1 MSRNYLTAYILVI
14 LIATPVHAGYREM
27 KKEIDTYAP
36 RSFVTIPDHP
46 TIEPVGSS
54 EDQEFE
60 ASLQSIR
67 DIKSEWERLITSY
80 DEGYTFLK
88 PDRELVEALR
98 PAASDPYKTAEK
110 MKGEYFLKTLET
122 LVLLRNPGIKAAENR
137 FRAAVEAFSQVS
149 SLDEILRQYSAF
161 TEGQMTGVGPMKG
174 KDPVS
179 MKFPFPGV
187 LALKGQIVD
196 QEVKAARESLEATR
210 RNTVTS
216 ARKTYWDLLFVRN
229 AQKVAGETVDLLNH
243 LEAVATTRYEAG
255 RTSFQDVV
263 KVRIK
268 RETLEEDLVT
278 LKEKQRN
285 LEQKIREV
293 LNLPHRI
300 RLGHPAKIRPAAK
313 RLPPDTL
320 YKMALK
326 HRQELRKL
334 RARVGKMERMIEM
347 AETMILPPYTFN
359 LSLYEDEAIKK
370 VGTVAMLPTFPVSVQ
385 VSTGAGLPKMPW
397 YGANDAYLRQTRKKL
412 LALREDLKK
421 AEVTTITMVRNSWFK
436 LDQANREKE
445 LYKKTIIDLS
455 QAALDV
461 SIQGYESGTVSFA
474 DVIASHTLWLVANLT
489 LERKQADVGIAW
501 ADLQSV
507 VGISMN

>member
-1 MSRNYLTAYILVI
+1 MSRNYLIAYILII
-14 LIATPVHAGYREM
+14 LIVTPVHAGYREM

-36 RSFVTIPDHP
+36 RSFVAIPDRP
-46 TIEPVGSS
+46 TTAPVDSPV
-54 EDQEFE
+54 DQEFE
-60 ASLQSIR
+60 ASLQNIL
-67 DIKSEWERLITSY
+67 DIKSKWERLINSD

-88 PDRELVEALR
+88 PDIELIEALR

-110 MKGEYFLKTLET
+110 MKAEYSLKILEA
-122 LVLLRNPGIKAAENR
+122 LVLLRNPGIKAAANR
-137 FRAAVEAFSQVS
+137 FRAAIETFSQVS
-149 SLDEILRQYSAF
+149 SLDEILRQYTAL
-161 TEGQMTGVGPMKG
+161 TEGQMTGVGPTKG

-210 RNTVTS
+210 RNIVTL

-293 LNLPHRI
+293 LNLPHQI
-300 RLGHPAKIRPAAK
+300 RLGHPLKIRPATK
-313 RLPPDTL
+313 RLPLDTL
-320 YKMALK
+320 YDMALK

-334 RARVGKMERMIEM
+334 RARVGKMERMVEM
-347 AETMILPPYTFN
+347 AETMILPPYTLN
-359 LSLYEDEAIKK
+359 LSLYEDEAVKK
-370 VGTVAMLPTFPVSVQ
+370 VGTVAMSPTFPVSVQ
-385 VSTGAGLPKMPW
+385 ASTGAGLPKMPW

-421 AEVTTITMVRNSWFK
+421 AEVTAITMVRNSWFK
-436 LDQANREKE
+436 LDQANREKD

-461 SIQGYESGTVSFA
+461 SIQGYESGTVTFA
-474 DVIASHTLWLVANLT
+474 DVIASHTLWLATNLT

-501 ADLQSV
+501 SDLQSV